1 MARAGSGRPKS
12 ARLPPYVRELFW
24 EYGPRGVSWSRHRGF
39 IVKRILSD
47 GESRALRWLRR
58 NMTDGELRRWFRETR
73 GRALDPP
80 RLRYWEVV
88 LGLPKKEVDGWIRSM
103 RKGPWHRRP
112 GA

>member
-1 MARAGSGRPKS
+1 
-12 ARLPPYVRELFW
+12 
-24 EYGPRGVSWSRHRGF
+24 
-39 IVKRILSD
+39 
-47 GESRALRWLRR
+47 
-58 NMTDGELRRWFRETR
+58 MTDGELRRWFRETR